1 MAPGPTAILAGIL
14 WRGVPI
20 DFWISHLWFLVCLA
34 YYFLATAL
42 GAALLRGRGDLSA
55 AALGRAAP
63 LADRPVVCLLLLP
76 LGNLAVL
83 ALFAAFPMLYSLR
96 PLVTLDTVAGYLPF
110 FVTGLIVFAN
120 PRLYESLTRFR
131 ISVAALTAAALLFQ
145 VAGLDPAEGPGA
157 RLLEAYR
164 GSLWTWI
171 AVYWVLVFFR
181 AVLDRPSPTTAMLAN
196 ASYTIYLFHHLTVIL
211 IAWWLTTIDLGIGLK
226 FVIVM
231 VATFALT
238 LGVHMVVIRP
248 VPLLTFL
255 FNGRR
260 PDGRGARA

>member
-1 MAPGPTAILAGIL
+1 
-14 WRGVPI
+14 
-20 DFWISHLWFLVCLA
+20 
-34 YYFLATAL
+34 
-42 GAALLRGRGDLSA
+42 
-55 AALGRAAP
+55 
-63 LADRPVVCLLLLP
+63 
-76 LGNLAVL
+76 
-83 ALFAAFPMLYSLR
+83 
-96 PLVTLDTVAGYLPF
+96 
-110 FVTGLIVFAN
+110 
-120 PRLYESLTRFR
+120 
-131 ISVAALTAAALLFQ
+131 VAALTAAALLFQ
-145 VAGLDPAEGPGA
+145 MAGLDPAGGPGV

-211 IAWWLTTIDLGIGLK
+211 IAWWLTTIDLGIWLK

-231 VATFALT
+231 AATFALT

-255 FNGRR
+255 FNGRW